1 MKVSL
6 SWLRDYISI
15 EIPVVELADALTM
28 AGLEVEAISERYA
41 YLDSV
46 LVGRVTGVCPHPNA
60 DRLQLC
66 QVDTGDSVY
75 TIVCGAP
82 NLHSGMLA
90 PLALIGTQMPDGSLL
105 KESRIR
111 DIPSEGMLCS
121 EADLAIGPDDSGIMS
136 LDDDL
141 TVGEPLN
148 RALNL
153 SDSVLE
159 IGLTPN
165 RPDCLS
171 MIGVARE
178 IGAILNTSIRLPKFQ
193 LEETESSIVEVTS
206 VRIDAKEH
214 CPRYTARLITDLAVK
229 PSPFWLKD
237 RLLSVGQRPINNM
250 VDITNFVM
258 LEMGQPLHAF
268 DFDQLAGHKIVVRT
282 AAKGEQFTTLDQK
295 LRELS
300 EDALMICD
308 GQKPVGIAGI
318 MGGLNSEVEENTRN
332 ILLESAYFSPTSIR
346 RTSKRLGLNTEASHR
361 FERGVD
367 PEGTLTA
374 LNRAAQLMAQ
384 LGGGRLIKNAIDQ
397 RENIPI
403 TPLITL
409 STLLTNT
416 RLGLS
421 LDQNRID
428 KLLTSVGFE
437 VTIQD
442 EDLLEVTVPSF
453 RVDVFRPEDLMEE
466 VARLEG
472 YNSIP
477 TTFPKIPAKSR
488 EAPPLLTKRQKIRN
502 VLVGFGFHEVVN
514 YSFISR
520 RSCDDLR
527 LPPADSRRNQ
537 VEILN
542 PLTEDQVVLRT
553 SLIPG
558 LLEVMQRNLFKQI
571 KTVKI
576 FETGRIFLAQKEE
589 HLPVEEEMLSGLWTG
604 LRKDPC
610 WHTKDEPCDFYDL
623 KGALE
628 GLFEALNLMPVT
640 FSRLESE
647 NCYYTRYGYSAQISC
662 QGEAIGLVGEVH
674 PEVLKTYDLR
684 QIAYVFELS
693 LTHLLALLPK
703 RITTQAIPRF
713 PFTTRDIT
721 LIVED
726 QLEAADI
733 ITTIYKLDEP
743 LVESIYIFDVFSG
756 DPIPAGKKSISV
768 RITYRSKDT
777 TLIDQDVNKIHKEL
791 TDTLLMTFKASLPV

>member
-6 SWLRDYISI
+6 SWLRDYVSI
-15 EIPVVELADALTM
+15 EIPAVELADALTM

-41 YLDSV
+41 YLNSV
-46 LVGRVTGVCPHPNA
+46 LVGRVTEVCAHPHA
-60 DRLQLC
+60 DRLQVC
-66 QVDTGDSVY
+66 QVDAGDHVY
-75 TIVCGAP
+75 TIVCGAA
-82 NLHSGMLA
+82 NLQSGMLA
-90 PLALIGTQMPDGSLL
+90 PLALIGAEMPDGSIL

-121 EADLAIGPDDSGIMS
+121 EADLGIGPDNSGIMS

-148 RALNL
+148 SALNL
-153 SDSVLE
+153 SDSVFE

-178 IGAILNTSIRLPKFQ
+178 IGAILGTSIRFPKFQ
-193 LEETESSIVEVTS
+193 LDETESSIEEVTS
-206 VRIDAKEH
+206 VRIDAKDH

-229 PSPFWLKD
+229 PSPFWLQD

-268 DFDQLAGHKIVVRT
+268 DFDQLAEHKIVVRT
-282 AAKGEQFTTLDQK
+282 AEKGEQFTTIDQK

-300 EDALMICD
+300 EDTLMICD
-308 GQKPVGIAGI
+308 GKKPVGIAGV
-318 MGGLNSEVEENTRN
+318 MGGLNSEVAKNTRN
-332 ILLESAYFSPTSIR
+332 VLLEGAYFNPTSIR
-346 RTSKRLGLNTEASHR
+346 KTSKRLGLNTEASHR

-367 PEGTLTA
+367 PKRTLTA
-374 LNRAAQLMAQ
+374 LNRAAQLMVQ
-384 LGGGRLIKNAIDQ
+384 IGSGRLMKNAIDQ

-403 TPLITL
+403 APPIAL

-421 LDQNRID
+421 LDQNRIN

-437 VTIQD
+437 VTICD
-442 EDLLEVTVPSF
+442 EDMLEVIAPSF

-477 TTFPKIPAKSR
+477 TTFPKIPTKSR
-488 EAPPLLTKRQKIRN
+488 EATPLLTKRQKIRN
-502 VLVGFGFHEVVN
+502 ILVGFGFHEVVN

-520 RSCDDLR
+520 RSCDHLR
-527 LPPADSRRNQ
+527 LPQADLRRHQ

-576 FETGRIFLAQKEE
+576 FETGRTFLAQKEE
-589 HLPVEEEMLSGLWTG
+589 PLPVEEEILSGLWTG
-604 LRKDPC
+604 LRKEPS

-628 GLFEALNLMPVT
+628 GLFDALNLMPVI
-640 FSRLESE
+640 FSRLEPE
-647 NCYYTRYGYSAQISC
+647 NCYYTHYGYSAQISC
-662 QGEAIGLVGEVH
+662 QGEVIGLIGEVH
-674 PEVLKTYDLR
+674 PLVLKNYDLK
-684 QIAYVFELS
+684 QAAYVFELN
-693 LTHLLALLPK
+693 LNHLLTLLPK

-713 PFTTRDIT
+713 PLTTRDIT

-726 QLEAADI
+726 QIEATDI
-733 ITTIYKLDEP
+733 IATIQKLDEP

-756 DPIPAGKKSISV
+756 DPIPSGKKSISV

-777 TLIDQDVNKIHKEL
+777 TLIDEDVNKIHKEL
-791 TDTLLMTFKASLPV
+791 TDTLLMTIKGSLPI